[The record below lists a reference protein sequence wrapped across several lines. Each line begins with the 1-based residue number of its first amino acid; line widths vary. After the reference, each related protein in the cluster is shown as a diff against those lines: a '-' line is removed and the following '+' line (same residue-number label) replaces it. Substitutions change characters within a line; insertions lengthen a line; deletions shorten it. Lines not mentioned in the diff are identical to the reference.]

1 MPLHLP
7 RNHPPSD
14 EIEISIFGPG
24 FGECLLA
31 HVGAGRW
38 VIIDSCINR
47 LVQKPAALEYFDAIG
62 ADPAASV
69 DLILAT
75 HWHDDH
81 VAGIDLVVEACP
93 KAVFWCSDALQTPEF
108 LALLELKLSRKDIKF
123 TRGTAAMS
131 RVVDILGQSKS
142 INFALAA
149 MRIYQQNLIID
160 KKDVPVEMW
169 TLSPSQAENMI
180 AKQNIGALIESTTA
194 PQARIPARNPN
205 HSAVAAAL
213 MIGADHLLLGAD
225 LEEPGDPELGWSAV
239 VANMNRPQNLKAS
252 VFKIPHHGSA
262 TAHHDETWTHL
273 IEPKPVSA
281 ATPWYVGNNVLP
293 KQSDID
299 RICSMSARAYISRSQ
314 VLTRS
319 KRRQNVVQKLVPP
332 SLRRLP
338 EVPGQIRLRK
348 QIFGPS
354 PNWDVALFDG
364 ADELKNFQ
372 ATRT

>member
-1 MPLHLP
+1 
-7 RNHPPSD
+7 
-14 EIEISIFGPG
+14 
-24 FGECLLA
+24 
-31 HVGAGRW
+31 
-38 VIIDSCINR
+38 
-47 LVQKPAALEYFDAIG
+47 
-62 ADPAASV
+62 
-69 DLILAT
+69 
-75 HWHDDH
+75 
-81 VAGIDLVVEACP
+81 
-93 KAVFWCSDALQTPEF
+93 
-108 LALLELKLSRKDIKF
+108 
-123 TRGTAAMS
+123 
-131 RVVDILGQSKS
+131 
-142 INFALAA
+142 
-149 MRIYQQNLIID
+149 
-160 KKDVPVEMW
+160 
-169 TLSPSQAENMI
+169 
-180 AKQNIGALIESTTA
+180 
-194 PQARIPARNPN
+194 
-205 HSAVAAAL
+205 

-364 ADELKNFQ
+364 ADALKNFQ